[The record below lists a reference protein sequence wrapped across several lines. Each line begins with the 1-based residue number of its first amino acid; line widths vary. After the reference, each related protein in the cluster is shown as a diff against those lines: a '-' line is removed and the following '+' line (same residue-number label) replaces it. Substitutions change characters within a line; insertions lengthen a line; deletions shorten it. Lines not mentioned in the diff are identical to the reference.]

1 MIIDD
6 KLMKYVVFKKRT
18 EAEIRRKC
26 NQLSYTEEYT
36 ESIIEYLT
44 ENEYINDIKY
54 VEKYINNVL
63 KLKKSSVLE
72 IKMDLMRR
80 GIDEKYIESY
90 IDNNIEELEEFEEQ
104 SAIQLLN
111 KKAQSMELEKVKRY
125 LKGKGY
131 TYKSISNAIDN
142 YKNLEDNN

>member
-26 NQLSYTEEYT
+26 NQLFYTEEYT
-36 ESIIEYLT
+36 DSIIEYLT

-63 KLKKSSVLE
+63 KLKKSSILE

>member
-36 ESIIEYLT
+36 NSIIEYLT

-63 KLKKSSVLE
+63 KIKKASIVE
-72 IKMDLMRR
+72 IKIDLMRR
-80 GIDEKYIESY
+80 GINEKYIESY
-90 IDNNIEELEEFEEQ
+90 IDNNIEELEKFEEQ
-104 SAIQLLN
+104 SAIQLTN
-111 KKAQSMELEKVKRY
+111 KKAQTMEIEKIRRY

-142 YKNLEDNN
+142 YINLEDND